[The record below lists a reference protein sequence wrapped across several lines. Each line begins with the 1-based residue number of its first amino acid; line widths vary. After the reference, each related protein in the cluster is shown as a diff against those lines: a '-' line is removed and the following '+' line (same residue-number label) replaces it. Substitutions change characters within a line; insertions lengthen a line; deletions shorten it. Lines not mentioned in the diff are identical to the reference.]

1 MQHYFVYITTENME
15 EAREVGKVLIQE
27 KLVACVNMLEQ
38 MESMFMWN
46 GEFQNE
52 KEVVL
57 IAKTKA
63 SLVNELIDKVKE
75 VHSYDCP
82 CIVTLP
88 LESGNQAFLDWIDEE
103 TK

>member
-1 MQHYFVYITTENME
+1 MKHYFVYITTENME
-15 EAREVGKVLIQE
+15 EAREVGKVLIKE
-27 KLVACVNMLEQ
+27 KLVACVNMLEN
-38 MESMFMWN
+38 MESMFMWE
-46 GEFQNE
+46 GDFQNE

-63 SLVNELIDKVKE
+63 TLVDELIQKVKE

-88 LESGNQAFLDWIDEE
+88 LEGGNQAFLDWINEE

>member
-1 MQHYFVYITTENME
+1 MQYYFTYITTENMD
-15 EAREVGKVLIQE
+15 EARDIGMVLIKEQ
-27 KLVACVNMLEQ
+27 LVACVNMIDN

-46 GEFQNE
+46 NEFQNE
-52 KEVVL
+52 KEVIL
-57 IAKTKA
+57 IAKTKET
-63 SLVNELIDKVKE
+63 LVNELIEKVKE

-88 LESGNQAFLDWIDEE
+88 VQGGNQAFLNWINEE

>member
-1 MQHYFVYITTENME
+1 MSHYFIYITTENME
-15 EAREVGKVLIQE
+15 EAREIGKVLISE
-27 KLVACVNMLEQ
+27 NLVACVNMIEN

-57 IAKTKA
+57 IAKTKE
-63 SLVNELIDKVKE
+63 SLMNELIESVKAT
-75 VHSYDCP
+75 HSYDCP
-82 CIVTLP
+82 CIVTWK
-88 LESGNQAFLDWIDEE
+88 LEGGNQGFLDWIDEE

>member
-1 MQHYFVYITTENME
+1 MQYYFVYITTENME
-15 EAREVGKVLIQE
+15 EAREVGKALIKDQ
-27 KLVACVNMLEQ
+27 LVACVNMIEH

-46 GEFQNE
+46 NEFQNE

-57 IAKTKA
+57 IAKTKET
-63 SLVNELIDKVKE
+63 LVNELIDKVKE

-88 LESGNQAFLDWIDEE
+88 VQGGNQAFMDWIDEE

>member
-1 MQHYFVYITTENME
+1 MQYYFVYITTENME
-15 EAREVGKVLIQE
+15 EAREVGKALIKDQ
-27 KLVACVNMLEQ
+27 LVACVNMIEH

-46 GEFQNE
+46 NEFQNE

-57 IAKTKA
+57 IAKTKET
-63 SLVNELIDKVKE
+63 LVNELIDKVKE

-88 LESGNQAFLDWIDEE
+88 VQGGNQAFLDWIDEE